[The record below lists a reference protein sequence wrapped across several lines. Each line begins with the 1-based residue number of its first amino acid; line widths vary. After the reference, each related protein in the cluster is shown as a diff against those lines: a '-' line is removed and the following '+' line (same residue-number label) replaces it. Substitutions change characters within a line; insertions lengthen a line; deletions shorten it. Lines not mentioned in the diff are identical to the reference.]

1 MTELVF
7 TRGYL
12 WPWLLALPAVA
23 AVLWA
28 LFDRSARAAGRYGA
42 VSLDGLASPFA
53 RSLRASLLLG
63 LGFVCW
69 MDPRL
74 GDEPVAVERRGL
86 DLVFCLD
93 TSRSMLARDM
103 EPSRLGRALQDVK
116 AMLPRL
122 QGGDRAAL
130 VVFAGEARLWVPL
143 THDLDSFRGL
153 LDEVDTDTVR
163 KGGTDIAAALRKALE
178 LSDRDNRRTT
188 AAILLTDG
196 EDLTGAG
203 RQAAGELAAE
213 GLTVHAVGYGDS
225 KGSKITIAENGAETF
240 LADRA
245 GSEVVSKMDPE
256 SLRAVATATGGEFVR
271 ADAMVLP
278 LVELHE
284 KRLLPMQKRA
294 YDAGEQVGKRARYQ
308 WVLLPLVVLLLLE
321 IAMAGGR
328 HR

>member
-1 MTELVF
+1 MSELVF
-7 TRGYL
+7 TRGFL
-12 WPWLLALPAVA
+12 WPWLLALPVVA

-28 LFDRSARAAGRYGA
+28 LFDRSARAARRYGA
-42 VSLDGLASPFA
+42 SARDPVATPFVRA
-53 RSLRASLLLG
+53 LRTSLLLG
-63 LGFVCW
+63 LGWVCW

-86 DLVFCLD
+86 DLIFCLD
-93 TSRSMLARDM
+93 TSRSMLARDV
-103 EPSRLGRALQDVK
+103 EPSRLGRALQDVQ
-116 AMLPRL
+116 ALLPALR
-122 QGGDRAAL
+122 GGDRAAL
-130 VVFAGEARLWVPL
+130 VVFAGEARLWIPL

-153 LDEVDTDTVR
+153 LDEVDTDVVK

-178 LSDRDNRRTT
+178 LSDRDNRTTT

-203 RQAAGELAAE
+203 RQAARELAAE
-213 GLTVHAVGYGDS
+213 GLVVHAVGYGDS
-225 KGSKITIAENGAETF
+225 LGSKITIAENGTEKF

-245 GSEVVSKMDPE
+245 GAEVVSKMDPE
-256 SLRAVATATGGEFVR
+256 SLRALANATGGEFVR

-278 LVELHE
+278 LNELHQ

-294 YDAGEQVGKRARYQ
+294 YDAGEQTGKRARYQ
-308 WVLLPLVVLLLLE
+308 WVLLPLVVLLLWE
-321 IAMAGGR
+321 MAMAGGR